1 MRDTKGA
8 GKGAGTPNP
17 TDKRTNWKEAEQDLQ
32 KLSDKKT
39 TARLSKGAPTHISV
53 KAEVKFGIKLPTLQ
67 ALAKTELS
75 PQDTKLL
82 ELQIK
87 DGLNGLEA
95 RAKCT
100 VTQSELKKFKKD
112 ILLLS
117 HDEIGSIQKNDYLIK
132 ISEKLKEA
140 EDNYNQALQSSPEA
154 FLAAHVADLR
164 AYRRQYDRGRIIKT
178 PYVKEKIGEITD
190 ELYKG
195 HVVFISGETG
205 IGKTEVARIAAKSFS
220 KAKPLLVRGYA
231 GMSSEEL
238 FGHTVLTDRPEART
252 LNLSKEID
260 QALGVLEAKFPDSS
274 EQDKADLVKGILT
287 KSNVTTSEYLIGA
300 VYRAAKEG
308 RVVIIDEANYIPPEL
323 IAKLNDIM
331 TKRPKEKINVQEDGI
346 GDITVKKGFGIIFT
360 GNINPPAGVGDQRYI
375 GRYRFDAAF
384 LDRMS
389 AIPYGYL
396 PQAVEGNLNDYSPEQ
411 KQLFTIAMTTVL
423 LPYRPPETELYTP
436 AALLGKL
443 ESRHGTCFLP
453 GGERGIDTVW
463 RFSQFAAVTQRAF
476 AGDIKDG
483 DAHGF
488 SLNGSSVGYRPSVS
502 LSPRGVMRVIE
513 AWRDDGFQLE
523 LDHYIVKH
531 LLSRAVEDPK
541 SQAYLYKLG
550 RFFGFFSSKG
560 WDTSPDYE
568 ASYQGKFSFKVPNE
582 KEAKDSSVAP
592 EVVPARKS
600 IEALY
605 GEIPAR
611 SEWPDKQVQ
620 KEATAQNKAADWI
633 NLNIEFAAQLGVGSS
648 LTGEE
653 FKLPT

>member
-1 MRDTKGA
+1 MRNTKET
-8 GKGAGTPNP
+8 GKGAVTPMP
-17 TDKRTNWKEAEQDLQ
+17 KWKEAEQDLEN
-32 KLSDKKT
+32 LSHTKT
-39 TARLSKGAPTHISV
+39 IERLSAPLPTDLVLSA
-53 KAEVKFGIKLPTLQ
+53 KLAALGIKLPTLQ
-67 ALAKTELS
+67 ALAETELS
-75 PQDTKLL
+75 LQDTKLL

-95 RAKCT
+95 RAKCIVT
-100 VTQSELKKFKKD
+100 VSELKQIHQEVLQTKD
-112 ILLLS
+112 IPAITKADTLK
-117 HDEIGSIQKNDYLIK
+117 Q

-140 EDNYNQALQSSPEA
+140 EGNYNKALQRSPEG

-220 KAKPLLVRGYA
+220 KAEPLLVRGYA
-231 GMSSEEL
+231 GMSSDEL
-238 FGHTVLTDRPEART
+238 FGHTVLTDRPEARIS
-252 LNLSKEID
+252 NISKEID
-260 QALGVLEAKFPDSS
+260 QALSALKTKFPNPST
-274 EQDKADLVKGILT
+274 QDEADVVKGILT

-300 VYRAAKEG
+300 VYQAAKEG

-323 IAKLNDIM
+323 LAKLNDIM
-331 TKRPKEKINVQEDGI
+331 TKRPGEKINVQEDGI
-346 GDITVKKGFGIIFT
+346 GDITVRKGFGIIFT
-360 GNINPPAGVGDQRYI
+360 GNINPPAGAGEQRYI

-411 KQLFTIAMTTVL
+411 KQLFTIAMTTAL
-423 LPYRPPETELYTP
+423 LRYRYKP
-436 AALLGKL
+436 AALLEKL
-443 ESRHGTCFLP
+443 EGRHGTCFLP

-463 RFSQFAAVTQRAF
+463 RFSKFAAVTQRAF

-488 SLNGSSVGYRPSVS
+488 SVNGSAVGYRPSVS

-523 LDHYIVKH
+523 LDHYIAKH
-531 LLSRAVEDPK
+531 LLLRATDPK
-541 SQAYLYKLG
+541 DQAYLYQLG
-550 RFFGFFSSKG
+550 KFFGFFSSEG
-560 WDTSPDYE
+560 WDNKPDYS
-568 ASYQGKFSFKVPNE
+568 ASLQGKFSFAVPKN
-582 KEAKDSSVAP
+582 SSVAP
-592 EVVPARKS
+592 DVVPARKS
-600 IEALY
+600 IQALY

>member
-1 MRDTKGA
+1 MRETKGA
-8 GKGAGTPNP
+8 GKGAAKGAETPKTTDNP
-17 TDKRTNWKEAEQDLQ
+17 TNWKEAEQGLQ
-32 KLSDKKT
+32 ELSNRQT
-39 TARLSKGAPTHISV
+39 TERLSAPPPKHLADKLAAI
-53 KAEVKFGIKLPTLQ
+53 GIKLPTLQ
-67 ALAKTELS
+67 ASAYTELP
-75 PQDTKLL
+75 PQDRELQ

-87 DGLNGLEA
+87 DGLNGLKA
-95 RAKCT
+95 RARCT
-100 VTQSELKKFKKD
+100 LDVTKQKKLHEEVLQLKD
-112 ILLLS
+112 IAAITRTDVLK
-117 HDEIGSIQKNDYLIK
+117 G

-140 EDNYNQALQSSPEA
+140 EGNYNKALRSSPEA

-178 PYVKEKIGEITD
+178 PFVKEKIGQITD
-190 ELYKG
+190 ELSKG

-220 KAKPLLVRGYA
+220 KAEPLLVRGYA
-231 GMSSEEL
+231 GMSSDEL

-260 QALGVLEAKFPDSS
+260 QALSALKTKFPNPSR
-274 EQDKADLVKGILT
+274 QDEADLVKGILT

-300 VYRAAKEG
+300 VYQAAKEG

-323 IAKLNDIM
+323 LAKLNDIM
-331 TKRPKEKINVQEDGI
+331 TKRPGEKINVQEDGI
-346 GDITVKKGFGIIFT
+346 GDITVRKGFGIIFT

-375 GRYRFDAAF
+375 GRYKLDLAF
-384 LDRMS
+384 QDRIS
-389 AIPYGYL
+389 HIPYGYL
-396 PQAVEGNLNDYSPEQ
+396 PQAVQGNQTSYSPEQ

-423 LPYRPPETELYTP
+423 LPYRPPATELYTP
-436 AALLGKL
+436 AALLEKL

-488 SLNGSSVGYRPSVS
+488 RVNASAVGYQPSVS
-502 LSPRGVMRVIE
+502 LSPRGLMRVIE
-513 AWRDDGFQLE
+513 AWREDGFQVE
-523 LDHYIVKH
+523 LDYYIAKH
-531 LLSRAVEDPK
+531 LLLRATDPK
-541 SQAYLYKLG
+541 DQAYLYQLG
-550 RFFGFFSSKG
+550 KFFGFFSSEG

-568 ASYQGKFSFKVPNE
+568 ASFQGKFSFAVPSN
-582 KEAKDSSVAP
+582 SSVTP
-592 EVVPARKS
+592 EVVPARES
-600 IEALY
+600 IQALY

-611 SEWPDKQVQ
+611 REWPDEQVQ

-633 NLNIEFAAQLGVGSS
+633 NLNLEFAKQLEMGSS

>member
-1 MRDTKGA
+1 MRNTKET
-8 GKGAGTPNP
+8 GKGAVTPTP
-17 TDKRTNWKEAEQDLQ
+17 KWKEAEQDLQ
-32 KLSDKKT
+32 KLSDTKT
-39 TARLSKGAPTHISV
+39 TERLSAPLPTDLVLSA
-53 KAEVKFGIKLPTLQ
+53 KLAALGIKLPTLQ

-75 PQDTKLL
+75 LQDTKLL

-95 RAKCT
+95 RAKCIVT
-100 VTQSELKKFKKD
+100 VSELKQ
-112 ILLLS
+112 IHQEVL
-117 HDEIGSIQKNDYLIK
+117 QTKNIPAITKELTLK
-132 ISEKLKEA
+132 GISEKLKEA
-140 EDNYNQALQSSPEA
+140 EGNYNKALQSSPEA

-178 PYVKEKIGEITD
+178 PYVKEKKGEITD

-220 KAKPLLVRGYA
+220 KAEPLLVRGYA
-231 GMSSEEL
+231 GMSSDEL
-238 FGHTVLTDRPEART
+238 FGHTVLTDRPEARIS
-252 LNLSKEID
+252 NISKEID
-260 QALGVLEAKFPDSS
+260 QALSALKTKFPNPST
-274 EQDKADLVKGILT
+274 QDEADVVKGILT

-300 VYRAAKEG
+300 VYQAAKEG

-323 IAKLNDIM
+323 LAKLNDIM
-331 TKRPKEKINVQEDGI
+331 TKRPGEKINVQEDGI
-346 GDITVKKGFGIIFT
+346 GDITVRKGFGIIFT
-360 GNINPPAGVGDQRYI
+360 GNINPPAGAGEQRYI

-411 KQLFTIAMTTVL
+411 KQLFTIAMTTAL
-423 LPYRPPETELYTP
+423 LPYRPPATELYTP
-436 AALLGKL
+436 AALLEKL

-453 GGERGIDTVW
+453 GGERGINTVW

-488 SLNGSSVGYRPSVS
+488 SVNGSAVGYRPSVS

-513 AWRDDGFQLE
+513 AWRDDGFQVE
-523 LDHYIVKH
+523 LDHYIAKH
-531 LLSRAVEDPK
+531 LLLRATDPK
-541 SQAYLYKLG
+541 DQAYLYQLG
-550 RFFGFFSSKG
+550 KFFGFFSSEG
-560 WDTSPDYE
+560 WDKSPDYS
-568 ASYQGKFSFKVPNE
+568 ASFQGKFSFKVPNE

-605 GEIPAR
+605 GEIPTR

-620 KEATAQNKAADWI
+620 QQATAQNNVADWI
-633 NLNIEFAAQLGVGSS
+633 NLNIEFANQLADGSS
-648 LTGEE
+648 LTG
-653 FKLPT
+653 

>member
-1 MRDTKGA
+1 MRETKGA
-8 GKGAGTPNP
+8 GKGAVTPTP
-17 TDKRTNWKEAEQDLQ
+17 KWKEAEQDLQ
-32 KLSDKKT
+32 KLSDTKT
-39 TARLSKGAPTHISV
+39 TERLSAPLPTDLVLSA
-53 KAEVKFGIKLPTLQ
+53 KLAALGIKLPTLQ

-75 PQDTKLL
+75 LQDTKLL

-95 RAKCT
+95 RAKCIVT
-100 VTQSELKKFKKD
+100 VSELKQIHQEVLQTKNIPAITKEL
-112 ILLLS
+112 ILK
-117 HDEIGSIQKNDYLIK
+117 E

-140 EDNYNQALQSSPEA
+140 EGNYNKALQSSPEA

-178 PYVKEKIGEITD
+178 PYVKEKIGQITD
-190 ELYKG
+190 ELSKG

-220 KAKPLLVRGYA
+220 KAEPLLVRGYA
-231 GMSSEEL
+231 GMSSDEL
-238 FGHTVLTDRPEART
+238 FGHTVLTDRPEARIS
-252 LNLSKEID
+252 NISKEID
-260 QALGVLEAKFPDSS
+260 QALSALKTKFPNPST
-274 EQDKADLVKGILT
+274 QDEADVVKGILT

-300 VYRAAKEG
+300 VYQAAKEG

-323 IAKLNDIM
+323 LAKLNDIM
-331 TKRPKEKINVQEDGI
+331 TKRPGEKINVQEDGI
-346 GDITVKKGFGIIFT
+346 GDITVRKGFGIIFT
-360 GNINPPAGVGDQRYI
+360 GNINPPAGAGEQRYI
-375 GRYRFDAAF
+375 GRYKFDAAF

-396 PQAVEGNLNDYSPEQ
+396 PQAVEGNPNNYSPEK
-411 KQLFTIAMTTVL
+411 KQLFTIAMTTAL
-423 LPYRPPETELYTP
+423 LPYRPPEAYTP
-436 AALLGKL
+436 AALLEKL

-488 SLNGSSVGYRPSVS
+488 SLNGSAVGYRPSVS

-513 AWRDDGFQLE
+513 AWRDDGFQVE
-523 LDHYIVKH
+523 LDHYIAKH
-531 LLSRAVEDPK
+531 LLLRATDPK
-541 SQAYLYKLG
+541 DQAYLYQLG
-550 RFFGFFSSKG
+550 KFFGFFSSEG
-560 WDTSPDYE
+560 WDKSPDYS
-568 ASYQGKFSFKVPNE
+568 ASFQGKFSFNVPEN
-582 KEAKDSSVAP
+582 SSVAP

-605 GEIPAR
+605 GEIPTR

-620 KEATAQNKAADWI
+620 QQAAEQSNVIEWI
-633 NLNIEFAAQLGVGSS
+633 NLNIEFAAQLEMGYS